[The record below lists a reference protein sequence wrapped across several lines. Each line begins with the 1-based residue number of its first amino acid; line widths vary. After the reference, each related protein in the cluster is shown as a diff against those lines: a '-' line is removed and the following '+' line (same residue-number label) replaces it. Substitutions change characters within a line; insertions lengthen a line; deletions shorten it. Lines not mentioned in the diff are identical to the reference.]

1 MDYTGNQEERSLVEK
16 TWVFLDPKKT
26 LRRAMYFLANNPEK
40 KVLFLTTSTRYPFN
54 TGYDLGGHE
63 PEAPKS
69 TILADYI
76 RRNIPNKSTHID
88 VPKLLI
94 YPCEGNVSHAEGN
107 TCGATKAILKDRQKN
122 PTGYHRCWASV
133 NMKDDELWMISR
145 EIFNSD
151 IVLFFGSIRWGQANA
166 EYQKLIERLT
176 WIENMKTT
184 LGEVDLLADKM
195 AGFICVGQNWN
206 GISVVDVQ
214 KSVLGFFGFQ
224 IPDELSWS
232 WQYTYD
238 KNDETKVSYQDAS
251 RAFHE
256 ELGIP
261 MNWTV
266 SK

>member
-1 MDYTGNQEERSLVEK
+1 MPFQEKISQSEYVEK
-16 TWVFLDPKKT
+16 TWMFLDPKKT
-26 LRRAMYFLANNPEK
+26 LNRAIHFLSNNPEK

-69 TILADYI
+69 TILADFI
-76 RRNIPNKSTHID
+76 RKHTPNPSMHID

-94 YPCEGNVSHAEGN
+94 HPCEGNVSHAEGN
-107 TCGATKAILKDRQKN
+107 SCGAKKAILKDRQKN

-133 NMKDDELWMISR
+133 NMKDDELWMISKALF
-145 EIFNSD
+145 ESD

-176 WIENMKTT
+176 WIENMKST
-184 LGEVDLLADKM
+184 LGEVDLLSHKM

-224 IPDELSWS
+224 IPEELSWS

-238 KNDETKVSYQDAS
+238 KNDETKASYQDAS

-256 ELGIP
+256 EFGIP
-261 MNWTV
+261 MEWKV
-266 SK
+266 GK